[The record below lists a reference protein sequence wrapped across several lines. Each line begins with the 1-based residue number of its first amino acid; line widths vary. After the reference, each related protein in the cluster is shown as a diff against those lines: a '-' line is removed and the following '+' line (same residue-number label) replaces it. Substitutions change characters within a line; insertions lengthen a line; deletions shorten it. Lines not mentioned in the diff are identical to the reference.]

1 MPDRCDYLQVMLSET
16 EKSAIDLLLK
26 ERKAF
31 ALFVFPGENEL
42 HWCLDGD
49 SRFEIVEWLHDYGSR
64 IPMSDSLLYAEEV
77 MPVESCQTSYEEY
90 ISGVRRVIDN
100 CAARGGK
107 TVYSRVIC
115 GECNGATV
123 VSWGEVA
130 SRLFELH
137 RSAFR
142 FVYYTPSTGAWL
154 GATPELLLDYDL
166 DTGRFSTVSLAGTR
180 KSGCESGWD
189 EKNICENK
197 YVSDFIVD
205 NLVKLGITADVSPL
219 QTVGYGGIEHLCAT
233 ISGKAET
240 AGFAELLDTLS
251 PTPALCGWP
260 KKDAIEDIKRYERH
274 SRGCYGGYLLVREPR
289 RIRAFVNLRCVHF
302 DQKHYCVFGGGGI
315 TPMSDPDDE
324 FAETTAKTSALV
336 GIIESCRH

>member
-1 MPDRCDYLQVMLSET
+1 MLSET

-240 AGFAELLDTLS
+240 AGFAELLDTL
-251 PTPALCGWP
+251 
-260 KKDAIEDIKRYERH
+260 KKMR
-274 SRGCYGGYLLVREPR
+274 
-289 RIRAFVNLRCVHF
+289 
-302 DQKHYCVFGGGGI
+302 
-315 TPMSDPDDE
+315 
-324 FAETTAKTSALV
+324 
-336 GIIESCRH
+336 